1 MLLFPGDIPGAGAD
15 SGLPSYQK
23 PSVGGTNSRPN
34 QSGTRPALGQS
45 SKPSFGTGSG
55 SSGSNSRPSANS
67 DGSRPSFG
75 GGSSGSRP
83 SFGGGS
89 AGSRPGFGG
98 GSAGSRPSFGG
109 GSTGSRPGFGGAGST
124 GSRPGGA
131 GSRPS
136 SISGTSGSAGG
147 SQEISGANESN
158 NFGFPER
165 LGKAGIDFPIYDRM
179 NMPITSFT
187 CQDKENGGYVLASIN
202 NYGAAL

>member
-1 MLLFPGDIPGAGAD
+1 MLPFPGDIPGAGAD

-34 QSGTRPALGQS
+34 QSG
-45 SKPSFGTGSG
+45 
-55 SSGSNSRPSANS
+55 SSGSNSRPSGFGNANG

-89 AGSRPGFGG
+89 T
-98 GSAGSRPSFGG
+98 GSRPSFGG
-109 GSTGSRPGFGGAGST
+109 GSSGSRPGFGGVGST
-124 GSRPGGA
+124 GSRPGGS
-131 GSRPS
+131 GSWPS
-136 SISGTSGSAGG
+136 SISGASGSAGG
-147 SQEISGANESN
+147 SQEISGADESN

-187 CQDKENGGYVLASIN
+187 CQDKENGGYVV
-202 NYGAAL
+202 ALIRN

>member
-23 PSVGGTNSRPN
+23 PSVGGTNSKPN

-75 GGSSGSRP
+75 GGSS
-83 SFGGGS
+83 
-89 AGSRPGFGG
+89 
-98 GSAGSRPSFGG
+98 GSRPSFGG

-187 CQDKENGGYVLASIN
+187 CQDKENGGYVVA
-202 NYGAAL
+202 